1 VVDPQAARHQ
11 IDLRLQALRALPRTE
26 LMTLPPAAVEA
37 IRFGSEEW
45 SLTTYVETERD
56 GDVRVV
62 VQIGPSQQPK
72 PLLLRVQ
79 AVGFRLATAGS
90 TSPLSQRELAEFT

>member
-1 VVDPQAARHQ
+1 MVDPQAARHQ
-11 IDLRLQALRALPRTE
+11 IDLRLQALRALSRTE
-26 LMTLPPAAVEA
+26 LMTLPSAAVEA

-45 SLTTYVETERD
+45 SLTTYVDAERG

-72 PLLLRVQ
+72 LLLLHVQ
-79 AVGFRLATAGS
+79 ADGFRLASGGS
-90 TSPLSQRELAEFT
+90 TSALSQRELAEFT